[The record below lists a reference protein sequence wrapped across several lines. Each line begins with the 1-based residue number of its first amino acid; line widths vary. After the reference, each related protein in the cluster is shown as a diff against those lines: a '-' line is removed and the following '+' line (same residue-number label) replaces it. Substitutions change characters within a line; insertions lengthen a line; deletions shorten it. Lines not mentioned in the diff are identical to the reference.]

1 MLARHGR
8 RAAFGAVSL
17 IFMLGVLVLGEAA
30 GWQVLRL
37 YVRAISATLIIL
49 GVNFVIAA
57 VFGAFAAWS
66 SPGHAER
73 EALRVR
79 RDALDAAH
87 GALSITA
94 AIPIGSALLRLLGRR
109 SGRRRPFLRVGR

>member
-1 MLARHGR
+1 
-8 RAAFGAVSL
+8 
-17 IFMLGVLVLGEAA
+17 
-30 GWQVLRL
+30 VLRL
-37 YVRAISATLIIL
+37 YVTAISATLIIL
-49 GVNFVIAA
+49 GVNFVMAA

-79 RDALDAAH
+79 REALDAAR
-87 GALSITA
+87 GALSISA

-109 SGRRRPFLRVGR
+109 SGRRRSFFRVGR